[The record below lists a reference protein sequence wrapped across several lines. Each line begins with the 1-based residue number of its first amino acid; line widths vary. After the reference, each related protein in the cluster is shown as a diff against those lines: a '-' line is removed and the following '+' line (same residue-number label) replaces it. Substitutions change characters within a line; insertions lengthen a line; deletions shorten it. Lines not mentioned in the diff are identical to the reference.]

1 MIEQQGKGQTYL
13 IFGAIVMLMASLL
26 FIPFISPTI
35 TVILAILIF
44 IFNTRI
50 KYQFQKNWKY
60 ILLFSSVFWVY
71 AFGLLYTENMDY
83 GILDI
88 ILKFSFLVFP
98 VIFGLLST
106 KQISINNFHL
116 ILQSFVALTFIS
128 ALLCLFNAS
137 NKYMI
142 QGESAVF
149 FYSQLSSLMHPSY
162 YALYLNFALIIML
175 YQILDT
181 NSISH
186 KSIRITYKILVP
198 FFIVF
203 IILLESK
210 AGLLSLFSILAFVSL
225 YVFIYQKKMKKAL
238 VYTSLSIVLISTI
251 FTLIPNSTNRIDAVV
266 ESVEEAGTAENHSVS
281 AARIYLWQ
289 AAWELFKEKP
299 LFGYGTGDVKDV
311 LLQEYSLQ
319 NNTRAVTQ
327 NYNPHNQ
334 FLQSAVAVGIL
345 GLLSML
351 LIVAF
356 PIYFG
361 FKKRN
366 LLYFLL
372 GILMAINLL
381 VESMFERQAGV
392 MFFTF
397 FNSFIFFVMLQ
408 QKWDSANREI

>member
-1 MIEQQGKGQTYL
+1 
-13 IFGAIVMLMASLL
+13 MASLL

-35 TVILAILIF
+35 TEILAILIV

-60 ILLFSSVFWVY
+60 IFLFSSVFWVY

-106 KQISINNFHL
+106 KQISIKNFHL

-149 FYSQLSSLMHPSY
+149 FYSQLSIRMHPSY
-162 YALYLNFALIIML
+162 YALYLNLALIIML
-175 YQILDT
+175 DQLLDI
-181 NSISH
+181 NSISY
-186 KSIRITYKILVP
+186 KSIRITYKILIP

-266 ESVEEAGTAENHSVS
+266 ESVEETGTAENHSVS
-281 AARIYLWQ
+281 VARIYLWQ
-289 AAWELFKEKP
+289 AAWDLFKEKP

-319 NNTRAVTQ
+319 NNNRALSQ

-334 FLQSAVAVGIL
+334 FLQSSVAVGIW
-345 GLLSML
+345 GFLSMMA
-351 LIVAF
+351 IVVF
-356 PIYFG
+356 PI
-361 FKKRN
+361 
-366 LLYFLL
+366 
-372 GILMAINLL
+372 
-381 VESMFERQAGV
+381 
-392 MFFTF
+392 
-397 FNSFIFFVMLQ
+397 
-408 QKWDSANREI
+408 